1 MKKTVAIN
9 MRLKGDWTE
18 KHTII
23 RRIEN
28 VPTDAIVVSEYDP
41 VTDTTTA
48 SIQYT
53 EEREV
58 YSYE

>member
-1 MKKTVAIN
+1 MKKTVVIN

-28 VPTDAIVVSEYDP
+28 IPMDAIVVSAYDL
-41 VTDTTTA
+41 VTDTTA
-48 SIQYT
+48 VSIQYT

-58 YSYE
+58 Y